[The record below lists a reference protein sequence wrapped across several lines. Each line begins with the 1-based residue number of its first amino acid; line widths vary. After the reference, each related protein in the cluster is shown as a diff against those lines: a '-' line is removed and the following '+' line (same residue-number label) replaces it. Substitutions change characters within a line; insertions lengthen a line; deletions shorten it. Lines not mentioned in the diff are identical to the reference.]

1 MPNGITATVAGQSDE
16 MQASFQS
23 LQFALALAIFLVY
36 LIMASQ
42 FESLIHPFVIL
53 FTIPLALVGAV
64 LALFVTG
71 TTINIVALIGVIML
85 AGIVVNN
92 AIVLVDLI
100 NQLRAQGKD
109 RFDAIMEAGSAR
121 LRPILMTSLTTA
133 LGLLPMATGFGE
145 GSEVRTPM
153 AITVIGGLLVSTIL
167 TLVVIPVVYSLLDR
181 KRWPAPSSVETASV
195 ATQ

>member
-1 MPNGITATVAGQSDE
+1 MPAGVTATVSGQSEE
-16 MQASFQS
+16 MQDSFRS
-23 LQFALALAIFLVY
+23 MQFALALAIFLVY
-36 LIMASQ
+36 LVMASQ

-71 TTINIVALIGVIML
+71 TTINIVAFIGVIML

-100 NQLRAQGKD
+100 NQLRAQGKEQ
-109 RFDAIMEAGSAR
+109 FDAIMEAGTAR

-133 LGLLPMATGFGE
+133 LGLLPMALGFGE
-145 GSEVRTPM
+145 GAEVRTPM
-153 AITVIGGLLVSTIL
+153 AITVIGGLLVSTLL

-181 KRWPAPSSVETASV
+181 KRWPSAVTSPV
-195 ATQ
+195 A